1 MSDSSEDEDLS
12 RFKEAVDVAFVK
24 LIDESRGKILQCVT
38 TGQLR
43 SERYLEESSHYNDVK
58 VPKEMQKCIG
68 NKISAIINNLVE
80 YVDIEQKSVKQC
92 KTKGGVKLF
101 KNSEGFLSCEEVK
114 DTYTK
119 SHNRISKKSQWKQK
133 KRLIDQDVS
142 EHNELDKI
150 RAAVVT
156 GEYVLS
162 KEDTKHWG
170 TRRKEKLFLYKSHG
184 KNKNILLK
192 V

>member
-12 RFKEAVDVAFVK
+12 RFIEAVDPTFVK
-24 LIDESRGKILQCVT
+24 LIDESRGKTLQCVT
-38 TGQLR
+38 TGQPR

-80 YVDIEQKSVKQC
+80 YVDVEQKSVKQYE
-92 KTKGGVKLF
+92 TKGGVKLF
-101 KNSEGFLSCEEVK
+101 KNSEGYLSCKEVK

-119 SHNRISKKSQWKQK
+119 SHNKISRKSKWKQK

-150 RAAVVT
+150 KAAVVT

-170 TRRKEKLFLYKSHG
+170 SRRKEKLFTYKAHG
-184 KNKNILLK
+184 KNKNILLE